1 MQLRASL
8 GHAVPGIRLLAEGLL
23 GADSP
28 IDFVAL
34 EPAGRVVLILVG
46 GHGQDLELVGRGLAQ
61 RAWVEARLDDWI
73 QLAPNLGL
81 RPGAQVRVLL
91 LCPAYAPETHAA
103 IRALGSDVMA
113 PVIYRCVENGAA
125 SEVLVEHVLADE
137 PAAAGTPSP
146 AEHSAVPVA
155 APRFRTG
162 LTDADLGL
170 TAEEERE
177 FD

>member
-1 MQLRASL
+1 
-8 GHAVPGIRLLAEGLL
+8 
-23 GADSP
+23 
-28 IDFVAL
+28 
-34 EPAGRVVLILVG
+34 
-46 GHGQDLELVGRGLAQ
+46 VGRGLAQ

-103 IRALGSDVMA
+103 IRALGRDVMA
-113 PVIYRCVENGAA
+113 PVIYRCVENGAGF
-125 SEVLVEHVLADE
+125 EVLLEHVIADE
-137 PAAAGTPSP
+137 PAAAGTPLP
-146 AEHSAVPVA
+146 AANPAAAVA